1 MCGGQVNVLRRRD
14 CTSSSREMGDSH
26 MKRLSP
32 GVVGSGLL
40 QNTPPHASRSP
51 TYQQSLLPSPFA
63 RLTPLGDS
71 DSTPGGEGWA
81 SAVEPVN
88 SAGRWPASAAGEIET
103 RMREQEQ
110 VGAFF
115 IGVTGASA
123 SGKTTVCQKIMDG
136 LADQRCALVCVDW
149 FYHGL
154 APGVEPEEYNFD
166 HPSAFDFDG
175 LRETLVRMRGG
186 DPVSVPRYDFA
197 KHCRDPEQATE
208 IGSVDVIIVEGILTF
223 YDPAVR
229 DMLHMKVF
237 VDEDADVCLSRRI
250 RRDVADRGRSV
261 ESVLVQYERFVK
273 PSFEGYILPTKS
285 YADIIVPRGG
295 NNLVAIDVIVKH
307 CALKIQQVDLRKVLP
322 NLVVMANSYQARGL
336 HTLFRDVNASR
347 HDFVFYA
354 DRLMRLLIEEG
365 LGLLPFERKCVP
377 TPNGASYYGVGFSA
391 GLCGISLMPG
401 GEAMENS
408 LRTVCANIRTGKML
422 ISSPKVGERV
432 VAYAKLPV
440 NIGPRHVLVMEP
452 VLNTGLGCITAIEH
466 LLSPQVGCAEERI
479 LVLSVIASR
488 QAATD
493 VCTRFPKLRLVVSAV
508 DKDVDAAG
516 VVSPGVGD
524 FGTRYFGTN

>member
-1 MCGGQVNVLRRRD
+1 MGDTNLRR
-14 CTSSSREMGDSH
+14 TS
-26 MKRLSP
+26 P
-32 GVVGSGLL
+32 AVVGSGLM
-40 QNTPPHASRSP
+40 QNSPPAGPFSP
-51 TYQQSLLPSPFA
+51 TRQRTVSSIPQLATPFDDTLASPPAGAA
-63 RLTPLGDS
+63 R
-71 DSTPGGEGWA
+71 GGEDVG
-81 SAVEPVN
+81 
-88 SAGRWPASAAGEIET
+88 GQRKHAAEIEVK
-103 RMREQEQ
+103 MREQER

-154 APGVEPEEYNFD
+154 APGVKAAEYNFD
-166 HPSAFDFDG
+166 HPSAFDFEG
-175 LRETLVRMRGG
+175 LRDTLLRMRGG
-186 DPVSVPRYDFA
+186 EPVSVPRYDFS

-208 IGSVDVIIVEGILTF
+208 IGTVDVVIVEGILTF

-261 ESVLVQYERFVK
+261 DSVLAQYERFVK
-273 PSFEGYILPTKS
+273 PSFEGYIFPTKRC
-285 YADIIVPRGG
+285 ADIIVPRGA

-336 HTLFRDVNASR
+336 HTLFRDATTSR

-365 LGLLPFERKCVP
+365 LGLLPFERKSVT
-377 TPNGASYYGVGFSA
+377 TPSGATYYGVGFSA
-391 GLCGISLMPG
+391 GLCGVSLMPG

-422 ISSPKVGERV
+422 ITSPESDQRV
-432 VAYAKLPV
+432 VSYSKLPA
-440 NIGPRHVLVMEP
+440 NIGPRHVLLMEP

-466 LLSPQVGCAEERI
+466 LLSPAVGCAEERVI
-479 LVLSVIASR
+479 VLCVIASR
-488 QAATD
+488 QATTD
-493 VCTRFPKLRLVVSAV
+493 VCKRFPMLRLVVSAIDKGV
-508 DKDVDAAG
+508 DDCG

-524 FGTRYFGTN
+524 FATRYFGTN